1 MSIIEWISS
10 FVIFIHYNEKI
21 VLQYASMAKPVFK
34 TQFGSGIIEEL
45 KKVTWP
51 TKEETLRLTV
61 IVIGISLIIG
71 VYIGIIDVLLT
82 KGLEL
87 LAKSR

>member
-1 MSIIEWISS
+1 
-10 FVIFIHYNEKI
+10 
-21 VLQYASMAKPVFK
+21 MAKPVFK
-34 TQFGSGIIEEL
+34 TQFGSGVIEEL

-51 TKEETLRLTV
+51 TKEQTLRLTV

-71 VYIGIIDVLLT
+71 IYIGIIDVLLT

>member
-1 MSIIEWISS
+1 
-10 FVIFIHYNEKI
+10 
-21 VLQYASMAKPVFK
+21 MAKPVFK
-34 TQFGSGIIEEL
+34 TQFGVGIIEEL

-51 TKEETLRLTV
+51 TKEETMRLTV

-71 VYIGIIDVLLT
+71 VYIGIIDILLT

-87 LAKSR
+87 LAKMR

>member
-1 MSIIEWISS
+1 M
-10 FVIFIHYNEKI
+10 
-21 VLQYASMAKPVFK
+21 MKPALK
-34 TQFGSGIIEEL
+34 TQFGSGVIEEL
-45 KKVTWP
+45 RKVTWP
-51 TKEETLRLTV
+51 TKEQTIRLTV

-71 VYIGIIDVLLT
+71 LYIGIIDVLLT

>member
-1 MSIIEWISS
+1 
-10 FVIFIHYNEKI
+10 
-21 VLQYASMAKPVFK
+21 MAKPVFK
-34 TQFGSGIIEEL
+34 PQFGNGIVEEL

-51 TKEETLRLTV
+51 TKEQTFRLTV

-87 LAKSR
+87 LAKTR

>member
-1 MSIIEWISS
+1 
-10 FVIFIHYNEKI
+10 
-21 VLQYASMAKPVFK
+21 MAKPVFK
-34 TQFGSGIIEEL
+34 TQFGSGIVEEL

-51 TKEETLRLTV
+51 TKDQTFRLTV

>member
-1 MSIIEWISS
+1 
-10 FVIFIHYNEKI
+10 
-21 VLQYASMAKPVFK
+21 MAKPPFK
-34 TQFGSGIIEEL
+34 MQFGSGIIEEL

-87 LAKSR
+87 LAKTR

>member
-1 MSIIEWISS
+1 M
-10 FVIFIHYNEKI
+10 
-21 VLQYASMAKPVFK
+21 QKPAFK

-51 TKEETLRLTV
+51 TKEQTFRLTV

-71 VYIGIIDVLLT
+71 IYIGIIDVLLT

>member
-1 MSIIEWISS
+1 M
-10 FVIFIHYNEKI
+10 NGMK
-21 VLQYASMAKPVFK
+21 MKPTFRP
-34 TQFGSGIIEEL
+34 QFLEGILEEL

-51 TKEETLRLTV
+51 TRKQAIRLTG

-71 VYIGIIDVLLT
+71 IYVGIIDVLLT

-87 LAKSR
+87 LAK